1 VGLQALVGP
10 AAAFFTFIGSMGN
23 IPLAAV
29 LFGNGVSFAGIMAF
43 VFSDLVVF
51 PVLRIQAKYYG
62 WRMAL
67 YILGVFLVVLIAA
80 ALIMHLGFAAAGM
93 LPDVSAARS
102 VTDQEYFEVDYTL
115 FLNLGF
121 AVMSLG
127 FVAWKAATTGLE
139 MSGSDQLSERI
150 LFWLAM
156 LAFVW
161 LVGGVTLASGS

>member
-1 VGLQALVGP
+1 
-10 AAAFFTFIGSMGN
+10 
-23 IPLAAV
+23 
-29 LFGNGVSFAGIMAF
+29 
-43 VFSDLVVF
+43 
-51 PVLRIQAKYYG
+51 
-62 WRMAL
+62 
-67 YILGVFLVVLIAA
+67 
-80 ALIMHLGFAAAGM
+80 M